1 MINIDT
7 RIFNSKYGLN
17 ESDMW
22 LLLHIVKRLDIDDSC
37 FPSNERLQNETGW
50 ASQKLK
56 TVKQSLIKRGIIEVT
71 ARFNDGRQTSNIYR
85 IKTSFL
91 SVFVTVDKLTKDGIG
106 EGGENHLP
114 RWKSPSP
121 EGGENH
127 PTEVLTIDEV
137 LVHEESNDSSSKKP
151 VLAKAKSETK
161 TKKEGGGP
169 VYVACVEHWL
179 KVVHP
184 GWGFKAVDGKAM
196 KAIIAQMVQ
205 YSNMKQLK
213 DGGSV
218 KYPSDEQLIN
228 FFKHFCKSLPEFY
241 KSQTLTVLN
250 TKFDSIIETIKR
262 SDGKGKQPV
271 NWNNPKDTSAIIRNL
286 R

>member
-1 MINIDT
+1 MINIDD
-7 RIFNSKYGLN
+7 RLYNAV
-17 ESDMW
+17 DMSEYW
-22 LLLHIVKRLDIDDSC
+22 LLSHIVRRLNKQMYC
-37 FPSNERLQNETGW
+37 FPSNKTLMMDTGW
-50 ASQKLK
+50 AIDKLQKVKKSLVDKGLISVDSRFNETDRQSTNFYRVETDLIGVFVDGKRLSYPPIK
-56 TVKQSLIKRGIIEVT
+56 TVWHTDENSTR
-71 ARFNDGRQTSNIYR
+71 
-85 IKTSFL
+85 
-91 SVFVTVDKLTKDGIG
+91 
-106 EGGENHLP
+106 EGVEKP
-114 RWKSPSP
+114 T
-121 EGGENH
+121 
-127 PTEVLTIDEV
+127 TEVLTKDEV
-137 LVHEESNDSSSKKP
+137 LIHEESNDSSSKKP
-151 VLAKAKSETK
+151 VLAQAKSETK

-169 VYVACVEHWL
+169 VYVSCVEHWL

-196 KAIIAQMVQ
+196 KGIIAQMVQ

-213 DGGSV
+213 DGDSV